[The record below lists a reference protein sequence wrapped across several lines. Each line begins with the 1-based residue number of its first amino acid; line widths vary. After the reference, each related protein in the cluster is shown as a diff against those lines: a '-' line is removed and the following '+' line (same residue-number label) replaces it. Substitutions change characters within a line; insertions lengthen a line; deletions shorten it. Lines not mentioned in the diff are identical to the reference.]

1 MEITGILTFIGIF
14 ISIVLILISI
24 AYYGIKEPTYDE
36 TVAVNSN
43 ETKKKSKK
51 ETSNKKTVTKTISNS
66 SSSSSSTNGGGGDNK
81 KRAISGETNKKAN
94 NNVQEVPEEDP
105 IVIIPDPFTM
115 QLSSRFAGATKSGT
129 STNGGQNNNKKEAQS
144 QQPIKVSKQQ
154 QYQKSKDDLT
164 SSDSNLAKEI
174 EIDNLGA
181 FTTKTSEK
189 VKPKATVKPNQ
200 NHVLDNANFESDFQI
215 KTVSHNGAL
224 PPAQLNSN
232 RMVNGDL
239 KISKATNLL
248 TKSHD
253 DLVSNGES
261 IIALANAQLKEKI
274 KNMENAEMTFT
285 SKLKELNMDLSEKVK
300 QIDALNKANQASKNE
315 IAR

>member
-1 MEITGILTFIGIF
+1 MEITGILTFIGVF

-51 ETSNKKTVTKTISNS
+51 ETSNKKPVTKTISNS
-66 SSSSSSTNGGGGDNK
+66 SSGSSSSSTNGDNK

-94 NNVQEVPEEDP
+94 NYVQEVPEEDP

-129 STNGGQNNNKKEAQS
+129 STNGQNIKKEAQN

-154 QYQKSKDDLT
+154 QQKPKEDLT
-164 SSDSNLAKEI
+164 TASDNNLAKET

-200 NHVLDNANFESDFQI
+200 NHVLANGNFESDFQV
-215 KTVSHNGAL
+215 KSVAHNGAL

-261 IIALANAQLKEKI
+261 IIALANTQLKEKI
-274 KNMENAEMTFT
+274 KNMENTEMTYN
-285 SKLKELNMDLSEKVK
+285 SKLKELNVDLSEKVK
-300 QIDALNKANQASKNE
+300 QIDALNKANLASKNE

>member
-1 MEITGILTFIGIF
+1 MEITGILTFIGVF

-36 TVAVNSN
+36 NVAVNSN

-51 ETSNKKTVTKTISNS
+51 ETSNKKPVTKTISNS
-66 SSSSSSTNGGGGDNK
+66 SSGSSSSSTNGDNK

-94 NNVQEVPEEDP
+94 NYVQEVPEEDP

-129 STNGGQNNNKKEAQS
+129 STNGQNIKKEAQN

-154 QYQKSKDDLT
+154 QQKPKEDLT
-164 SSDSNLAKEI
+164 TASDNNLAKET

-200 NHVLDNANFESDFQI
+200 NHVLANGNFESDFQV
-215 KTVSHNGAL
+215 KSVAHNGAL

-261 IIALANAQLKEKI
+261 IIALANTQLKEKI
-274 KNMENAEMTFT
+274 KNMENAEMTYN
-285 SKLKELNMDLSEKVK
+285 SKLKELNVDLSEKVK
-300 QIDALNKANQASKNE
+300 QIDALNKANLASKNE